1 MRIKSILKE
10 MNPTKVDKLLSILEN
25 NIALT
30 KEKMKLIVRDYKGKL
45 SANKLVKLFNV
56 SKKNTI

>member
-1 MRIKSILKE
+1 